1 MTNLRK
7 AAQQALEALEMM
19 RQKYGEYACSACDNA
34 DAAIAALRAALA
46 QQDESEAYGYAS
58 RLAVAIWEKHYKDT
72 APQWKPLDYLIGVLT
87 QIDNM
92 TSGLTRQAQHVEPVE
107 PVAWMCSSPELM
119 AKGYKQFSSRCEGDW
134 NIPVYL
140 APPQRKPLTDEE
152 IRRIIA
158 CIDKFTPVREGMRQ
172 LARAIERAHGI
183 GEQP

>member
-1 MTNLRK
+1 MTNLR
-7 AAQQALEALEMM
+7 ET
-19 RQKYGEYACSACDNA
+19 
-34 DAAIAALRAALA
+34 ALRATLA
-46 QQDESEAYGYAS
+46 QQDE
-58 RLAVAIWEKHYKDT
+58 
-72 APQWKPLDYLIGVLT
+72 
-87 QIDNM
+87 
-92 TSGLTRQAQHVEPVE
+92 PVQE

-119 AKGYKQFSSRCEGDW
+119 AKGYKRFSSWCEGDW
-134 NIPVYL
+134 NIPVYA